1 MGDASGSEIDGLSA
15 LADPRRYAAEATGEA
30 PSVPPQ
36 VDANTADPVAALH
49 AIAADGIAA
58 STWTAEE
65 AHRTATLRAV
75 TALIR
80 SGNGEALARAV
91 EHAPSL
97 AVARYLWRTL
107 EAADTDP
114 RVDAS
119 ESGTTLAT
127 TLFAIPVVIVAA
139 GDPSPQAEHHAKA
152 DVPSGVATG
161 DAAPQRH
168 IVRGVYDGRERVAGL
183 LREHHAFGACETFAL
198 AGTLATAGAI
208 GVARL
213 PELLAASNPDVA
225 GTDLVLESGD
235 ERVFLR
241 FLVGALLTAPGVDLL
256 QGHDTGAWGVPLAR
270 MLQAILAPAGVT
282 LLALPRPAHRLVSA
296 LRSGRTAQREVAA
309 QVFASNAIRKFRA
322 RVGEPTAILSAHR
335 TADAPGGGEL
345 RLSLSSPFDAREAE
359 GLRVVLHPYESVRDV
374 AAMLVALLT
383 DCRVADVRI
392 EPGVHPDFDRETGL
406 RRLFKDSG
414 ARIRQIPAP

>member
-1 MGDASGSEIDGLSA
+1 M
-15 LADPRRYAAEATGEA
+15 DPRRYAAEVTDEW
-30 PSVPPQ
+30 PSVLPQ
-36 VDANTADPVAALH
+36 VDANPADPVAALH

-65 AHRTATLRAV
+65 AHRTATRGAV
-75 TALIR
+75 RGLIR
-80 SGNGEALARAV
+80 NGNGEALARAV

-97 AVARYLWRTL
+97 AIARYLWRSL

-119 ESGTTLAT
+119 ESVTTLAT

-139 GDPSPQAEHHAKA
+139 GDPAPQAEHHAMA
-152 DVPSGVATG
+152 DVPSGVVTG
-161 DAAPQRH
+161 DVVPQRH
-168 IVRGVYDGRERVAGL
+168 IIRGIHDERERVAGL

-213 PELLAASNPDVA
+213 PELLAATNPDVT
-225 GTDLVLESGD
+225 GTDLVLEGGD

-241 FLVGALLTAPGVDLL
+241 FLVGALLTAPGVDVL
-256 QGHDTGAWGVPLAR
+256 QANDTGAWGVALAR
-270 MLQAILAPAGVT
+270 MLQANLAPAGVT

-296 LRSGRTAQREVAA
+296 LRSGRTAQREIAA

-322 RVGEPTAILSAHR
+322 SVGEPTAILSAHR

-345 RLSLSSPFDAREAE
+345 RLSLSSPFDARGAE
-359 GLRVVLHPYESVRDV
+359 GLRVALYPYESVRDV
-374 AAMLVALLT
+374 AAMLVALLA
-383 DCRVADVRI
+383 DCQVADVRI

-414 ARIRQIPAP
+414 VRITPGPMH